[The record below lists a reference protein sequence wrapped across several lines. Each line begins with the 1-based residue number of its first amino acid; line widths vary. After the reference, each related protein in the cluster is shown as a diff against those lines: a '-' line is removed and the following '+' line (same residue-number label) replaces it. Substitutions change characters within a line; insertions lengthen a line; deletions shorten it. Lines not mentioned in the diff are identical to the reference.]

1 MYLPAM
7 FSSGTEIASGIVERS
22 KGTCSRAVYL
32 IFAALG
38 VACIATSLGLF
49 FARPKLTSGTI
60 RIGNY
65 DIVFLSAFYSSQSE
79 VSLVPTDDVVSVN
92 FYHGLCSEISSVTQI
107 RNKSIKLIT
116 TKNSRYKIDQS
127 HLINGSQVNYSFTVS
142 DSFAV
147 SDSNS
152 TVSDSTTDLC
162 IANIIVFVDHIHYLK
177 FISSGYV
184 SKLSLSDCLTP
195 AKPLHFTIE
204 PPKTNHNVFVGL
216 ASHYDST
223 LNYTINSNTLEY
235 SIANLSTKKCNF
247 SRSVFECSIPLS
259 HYPSGQEIC
268 VLGSLQA
275 DTFIT
280 IQYSAAS
287 HKLLLFR
294 IAGYIADCIGI
305 LLFFAMFGCFS

>member
-1 MYLPAM
+1 M
-7 FSSGTEIASGIVERS
+7 FSSGTEIASGIVKRL
-22 KGTCSRAVYL
+22 KGTCSHAVYL
-32 IFAALG
+32 IFTALG
-38 VACIATSLGLF
+38 VACIATSVGLF
-49 FARPKLTSGTI
+49 FARPKLKIGTK

-65 DIVFLSAFYSSQSE
+65 DVVFLSAFYSSQSE

-162 IANIIVFVDHIHYLK
+162 IANIVVFFDHIHYLK

-184 SKLSLSDCLTP
+184 SKLSILSCLTP
-195 AKPLHFTIE
+195 AKPLHFTVE
-204 PPKTNHNVFVGL
+204 PPKDNHNLFLGL

-235 SIANLSTKKCNF
+235 SIANLSSKKCNF
-247 SRSVFECSIPLS
+247 STSVLECSIPLS

-268 VLGSLQA
+268 VLASLQA

-280 IQYSAAS
+280 INYLAAQ
-287 HKLLLFR
+287 HKHRLFR
-294 IAGYIADCIGI
+294 IASVITDGISI
-305 LLFFAMFGCFS
+305 LLFIAIGFFSLISK